1 MMPTKWTGDG
11 IPAGAGGDT
20 NTNGATNDPHHHSG
34 GEIEA
39 PHLIV
44 AMECRRPLATGLR
57 LSLAGV
63 DEVRIGRG
71 SDRRADLTGRRID
84 LLIGDLDLSRQHA
97 WLRRVAGGWTLSDA
111 GSKNGTVLNG
121 APAMSAPLTD
131 GDLIEIGAT
140 LLVFRGEVAMGHVSG
155 DLDLT
160 KRKDLPAAFRTVS
173 LDFERTIF
181 DVEKIARSEVPVLV
195 LGETG
200 TGKELIARAIH
211 ERSGRR
217 GAFVAL
223 NCGALPRQLIESE
236 LFGYRR
242 GAFSEAKDDRAGLV
256 KSADGGTL
264 FLDEIAELPPES
276 QVALLRVLQEGEVR
290 PIGSTET
297 VRVDVRIV
305 AATHQDLVGRIA
317 EGRFRQDL
325 YARLSGFEVA
335 LPPLRDRKEDVGTL
349 VASLLP
355 RMCEAPERIT
365 FHRVAARSL
374 HRYSYPNNIRE
385 LEQAIRSAIVLAEGR
400 EIRTEHL
407 PAAIRN
413 YTPAPSETVR
423 PGDPALHERLV
434 ALLREHH
441 GNVAAVGR
449 VMDKAP
455 LQIRR
460 WCARL
465 GIQVPAYRHGLPSG
479 DG

>member
-1 MMPTKWTGDG
+1 MMPPKWTGDRSPTSVSG
-11 IPAGAGGDT
+11 ET
-20 NTNGATNDPHHHSG
+20 NTNGTTHDSSHARDEGFEATNVV
-34 GEIEA
+34 
-39 PHLIV
+39 V
-44 AMECRRPLATGLR
+44 AMECRRPLATGMR

-71 SDRRADLTGRRID
+71 ADRQADRVGRRID
-84 LLIGDLDLSRQHA
+84 LRIGDIDLSRQHV
-97 WLRRVAGGWTLSDA
+97 WLRRNMAGWELSDV

-121 APAMSAPLTD
+121 STARIATLAD
-131 GDLIEIGAT
+131 GDVIEIGAT
-140 LLVFRGEVAMGHVSG
+140 FLVFRDEDASCQAQG

-160 KRKDLPAAFRTVS
+160 KRNDLPAAFRTMS
-173 LDFERTIF
+173 SDFERTIF

-195 LGETG
+195 LGKTG

-217 GAFVAL
+217 GAFVAI
-223 NCGALPRQLIESE
+223 NCGALPKQLIESE

-242 GAFSEAKDDRAGLV
+242 GAFSEAKDDRVGLV
-256 KSADGGTL
+256 KRADGGTL

-297 VRVDVRIV
+297 LRVDVRIV
-305 AATHQDLVGRIA
+305 AATHQDLPGRIA

-325 YARLSGFEVA
+325 YARLAGFEVS

-349 VASLLP
+349 IASILP
-355 RMCEAPERIT
+355 RICEAPERIK

-374 HRYSYPNNIRE
+374 HRYSFPNNIRE
-385 LEQAIRSAIVLAEGR
+385 LEQALRSAIVLADGC
-400 EIRTEHL
+400 EIRVEHL

-413 YTPAPSETVR
+413 QTPPRSETTH
-423 PGDPALHERLV
+423 PGDPELHERLV

-449 VMDKAP
+449 AMDKAP

-460 WCARL
+460 WCSRL
-465 GIQVPAYRHGLPSG
+465 GIQVPTYRLGT
-479 DG
+479 